1 MSPFDW
7 KLLKKAHATKA
18 IDNQLVEKMIP
29 LAESE
34 ECKGLLEAQYHYL
47 YAREE
52 QMAGVL

>member
-1 MSPFDW
+1 MTDFDW
-7 KLLKKAHATKA
+7 KLLKKAHATQA

-34 ECKGLLEAQYHYL
+34 ECKSLLKAHFHYL

-52 QMAGVL
+52 QAAGVL